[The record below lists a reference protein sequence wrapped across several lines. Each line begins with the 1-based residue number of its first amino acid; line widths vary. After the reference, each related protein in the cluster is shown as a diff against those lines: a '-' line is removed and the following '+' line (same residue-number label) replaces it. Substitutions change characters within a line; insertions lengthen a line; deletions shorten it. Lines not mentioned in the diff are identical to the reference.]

1 MFFFESNSIAYVS
14 KDTSCKQHIKMNEWN
29 CKNLWSIFV
38 ICNNCGSFTKNKQRI
53 EKFMQTGD
61 FIYKNELVKACFQ
74 HDMAYGKTKDLVKK
88 NSIR

>member
-1 MFFFESNSIAYVS
+1 M
-14 KDTSCKQHIKMNEWN
+14 
-29 CKNLWSIFV
+29 